1 MRDFFSLDGTFN
13 KYGGMLADMVIL
25 SLMWLFF
32 SLIGLGLTIGASTSA
47 MFYVST
53 RRIANREGYITS
65 DFWFAFKANF
75 KRATALWLMVVFA
88 VLLIWFNL
96 NNIDNVGAMAVI
108 IFPAQIVLLIEVV
121 LMSIYIFP
129 MNARFDMGIKQLIKS
144 SFFMANRHLLTSISC
159 LGLLIAVLFLFDMMP
174 PLALFLG
181 PGAYAWLSSMMIMR
195 IFKRYRPE
203 MDKDP
208 VLEIQEIE
216 AAKELE
222 RRRQRFSSAKTKETD
237 GEETE
242 IKTEADAF
250 WAIQEEDAEVVT
262 AENIFDDENDGQGK
276 GDIWSRLRD
285 AGDVDKAE

>member
-262 AENIFDDENDGQGK
+262 AENIFDDESDGRGK